1 MQCASGNTRG
11 LCDDSGKHVLLWRS
25 KFWMAY
31 HFQNNF
37 CSLQSERVESPWHT
51 ALDALLQVPLQ
62 SLMINQRTSPLTTR
76 KCPLA
81 TQERWQRDRHIAV
94 TSQSPAEMWHQGTEY
109 MYIFKIWY
117 IMLINLRRSG
127 KCIADGSSA
136 YERQVQTHLS
146 SKGHSYP
153 PSLSEFILWK
163 KQMAGHR
170 NRFWQHIYIYI

>member
-1 MQCASGNTRG
+1 
-11 LCDDSGKHVLLWRS
+11 V
-25 KFWMAY
+25 
-31 HFQNNF
+31 
-37 CSLQSERVESPWHT
+37 
-51 ALDALLQVPLQ
+51 DALVQVPLQ
-62 SLMINQRTSPLTTR
+62 SLTINQRTSLLTTS

-94 TSQSPAEMWHQGTEY
+94 TSQSPAEMWHLGTEY
-109 MYIFKIWY
+109 MYIFKIW

-146 SKGHSYP
+146 SKGCSYS

-163 KQMAGHR
+163 KHK
-170 NRFWQHIYIYI
+170 WQDIGTDFDNMNIYI